1 MAGKGDDYRRV
12 DQKKWDQNYER
23 IFEKKSTE
31 THPNK
36 MKEADHGKTPR
47 TDRS

>member
-1 MAGKGDDYRRV
+1 MAGKGDDYRKV

-23 IFEKKSTE
+23 IFGQKKTE
-31 THPNK
+31 DQHKIEEDP
-36 MKEADHGKTPR
+36 HGKTPR